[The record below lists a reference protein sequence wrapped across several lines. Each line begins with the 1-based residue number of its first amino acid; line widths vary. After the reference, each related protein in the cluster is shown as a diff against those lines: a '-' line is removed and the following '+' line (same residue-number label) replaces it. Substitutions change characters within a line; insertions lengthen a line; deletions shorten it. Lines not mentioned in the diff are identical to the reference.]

1 MIFASGNT
9 QLSKRLARAEAEL
22 QALKM
27 SQLRME
33 SVAAAKTATQ
43 NACKLLSRMH
53 ASLLVT
59 HSPNGKVVFSSERSG
74 QSSWRREA
82 FNNEETK
89 SSWETTAEGES

>member
-1 MIFASGNT
+1 MVTIMIFASGNT

-43 NACKLLSRMH
+43 NASKLLSRMH

-74 QSSWRREA
+74 QSS
-82 FNNEETK
+82 
-89 SSWETTAEGES
+89 